1 MEQENKEIRSFE
13 KLWEAVQVLQKE
25 IEYSYVEA
33 LGETLQNI
41 DSGNQAQQ
49 VEGQPDAAT
58 IAQLNEVYQELALQS
73 FTKEQIRRMIQYTFL
88 KAAKEDGLQTNHQM
102 TPDSIG
108 LLVAFMVERL
118 TENKETLVLA
128 DFACGS
134 GNLLSTVQLFLQES
148 GKTIQTTAID
158 NDEVLVHLALQAFAL
173 EQLDVKTSLQDG
185 LQDLLVDPQDFV
197 VSDLPIGYYPVD
209 ANAARFETENEE
221 GHSFAHHL
229 LIEQHIRYLKEA
241 GIGLFIVPTN
251 LFETVEGETLLAYLQ
266 KETYVQAM
274 LAFPRN
280 LFKDVQFSK
289 SLLIVQKRGKSA
301 KQVSQVLLGDIPE
314 FKNREKFRKFTLTFE
329 KWAQEML

>member
-1 MEQENKEIRSFE
+1 MAKAVELLQQEIG
-13 KLWEAVQVLQKE
+13 
-25 IEYSYVEA
+25 YSNVEA
-33 LGETLQNI
+33 LGGTLQNI
-41 DSGNQAQQ
+41 VNDNTAQQ
-49 VEGQPDAAT
+49 VEGLPS
-58 IAQLNEVYQELALQS
+58 NEVVQELNKAYKQLDLTS
-73 FTKEQIRRMIQYTFL
+73 YSSEEIRRMIQFAFL

-102 TPDSIG
+102 TPDTIG
-108 LLVAFMVERL
+108 LLVAYMIDQM
-118 TENKETLVLA
+118 TKKDETLQIA
-128 DFACGS
+128 DFAAGS
-134 GNLLSTVQLFLQES
+134 GNLLSTILLFLQS
-148 GKTIQTTAID
+148 AGKTAQGTAID

-209 ANAARFETENEE
+209 ANAARFETKNEE

-229 LIEQHIRYLKEA
+229 LIEQHVRYLKEA

-266 KETYVQAM
+266 RETYVQAM

-289 SLLIVQKRGKSA
+289 SLLIIQKRGKSA